1 MTADATKPREQRLGY
16 KNAADG
22 LFRMIREEGPSS
34 LARGIVPNTVRC
46 RQLCTLANSPD
57 PCHSHERELVSRPR

>member
-22 LFRMIREEGPSS
+22 LFRMIREEGVSS
-34 LARGIVPNTVRC
+34 LGRGIVPNTVRL
-46 RQLCTLANSPD
+46 RHPQPQTNSSD
-57 PCHSHERELVSRPR
+57 PCHPHECELNRHQD